1 MATNVKAN
9 NSLAPSES
17 GGPSPLSELSESA
30 NNSASVE
37 PPIEEST
44 LEESAPEE
52 SLEEAAPEEEA
63 AEEEAA
69 PEEAAAEEEAAPEE
83 AASARNNN
91 YNKQNE
97 VEASAPGV
105 EIPAVAAVT
114 NNKTRKAVTKKGSTG
129 MSNPEIAAKVAELK
143 TAMAAKGINPGNAIL
158 RQAFFHYMRLKQSGT
173 EEDEAIRARD
183 ALIEEKMAE
192 AQQPKKGKCPPLP
205 ADLDWGSVKDSLRR
219 DFDGFLDGLEKK
231 VSAWLT
237 RKSKRS
243 GEVVPATRMPKSAK
257 APKASKA
264 PKKSNSRNSV
274 YEALTRKRSNNNG
287 KQYYK
292 RPPKN
297 LTSAVRRYRNA
308 HPSQSTKAAVKEYML
323 AKEIA
328 NKKARSN
335 KSKAARAAKKVTIKS
350 PSPAANNLGSVA
362 RSNE

>member
-1 MATNVKAN
+1 MADSGKVVEAN

-17 GGPSPLSELSESA
+17 GGPSPLSDLPESA

-37 PPIEEST
+37 PPIEESAPA
-44 LEESAPEE
+44 EESAEE
-52 SLEEAAPEEEA
+52 S

-69 PEEAAAEEEAAPEE
+69 PAEEEAAPAEE
-83 AASARNNN
+83 AASARNNTSN
-91 YNKQNE
+91 NQNQ

-105 EIPAVAAVT
+105 EMPAVVAA
-114 NNKTRKAVTKKGSTG
+114 NKTRKAPTKKGSTG
-129 MSNPEIAAKVAELK
+129 LSNPEIAAKVAELK

-173 EEDEAIRARD
+173 GEDEAIRARD

-205 ADLDWGSVKDSLRR
+205 ADLEWSSVKDSLRR

-243 GEVVPATRMPKSAK
+243 GEVTPATRMPKSAK
-257 APKASKA
+257 MPKA

-274 YEALTRKRSNNNG
+274 YNALTRKRSNNNG

-297 LTSAVRRYRNA
+297 ITSAVRRYRNA
-308 HPSQSTKAAVKEYML
+308 HPSQSTKAAVKQYML

-350 PSPAANNLGSVA
+350 PSPAANKLENVA